1 MDFFENL
8 LQSLDEVLSY
18 ERGSSEI
25 EFIEETIGED
35 DNARKPIHNDEP
47 VPAAD

>member
-1 MDFFENL
+1 MDFFQNL
-8 LQSLDEVLSY
+8 LQSLNEVLSY

-25 EFIEETIGED
+25 EFIEETTGD
-35 DNARKPIHNDEP
+35 DNARKPIYHDDS